1 MKVIVNMVALALS
14 LAMHG
19 TSSNSVYMHEL
30 RGEAVVSS
38 QFKPFHR
45 GNQTLTHSFSVTI

>member
-14 LAMHG
+14 LAMYG

-30 RGEAVVSS
+30 CGEAVVSS
-38 QFKPFHR
+38 QFKPFHW
-45 GNQTLTHSFSVTI
+45 GNQTLSHSFSVTI